1 MPTIKGG
8 CVLINKETQEV
19 ALIFRPKFNDY
30 SFPKGHMEEGE
41 TVLDCA
47 IRETIEETSRD
58 VEVVRN
64 EPIYLNVYSTPRGE
78 DVECHFYLAVDKG
91 PYQGEIKEED
101 REICKWFK
109 LDEVEK
115 YLSYENVIDMWNE
128 VKKYIIEEFEK

>member
-1 MPTIKGG
+1 MQFVKQSRRP
-8 CVLINKETQEV
+8 QELLDV
-19 ALIFRPKFNDY
+19 NNDEQIDEND
-30 SFPKGHMEEGE
+30 SESDHRFPYVEDTSWIHWFCKLE
-41 TVLDCA
+41 V
-47 IRETIEETSRD
+47 IRE
-58 VEVVRN
+58 

-115 YLSYENVIDMWNE
+115 YLSYENVLDMWNE